1 MLPSGTMLNSSIR
14 GNGSSRSGELQEKED
29 SSQGLGGFHSS
40 IHIPGNVS
48 VTIYYAVGVYSEILP
63 NQQMNGIVAFDKPWK
78 NVVATYYHE
87 LNEVRT
93 DPDVEDATN
102 VDESRLGWYSD
113 GPDILGNHA
122 SGEIGDFPIDE
133 ANIFA
138 ARDLSTVFKEV
149 SLTNGTG
156 TVPIQLQY
164 SNAVHGPEGPIAK
177 PHSN

>member
-1 MLPSGTMLNSSIR
+1 
-14 GNGSSRSGELQEKED
+14 
-29 SSQGLGGFHSS
+29 
-40 IHIPGNVS
+40 
-48 VTIYYAVGVYSEILP
+48 
-63 NQQMNGIVAFDKPWK
+63 MNGIVAFDKPWK